1 MSQSLRYIRSI
12 RHHLEQCF
20 RQGCRQ
26 EVRRSAL
33 HSSTGAVSVIR
44 PDWKDY
50 FLRMADLVAERSTC
64 PRLHVGA
71 VLVRE
76 TRVIATGYNGSVR
89 GQPHCDDVGCLMVA
103 GHCKRAVHAEWN
115 ALLQCAAAGVPA
127 EGATLFCTAFP
138 CIDCAKALVQ
148 AGILRVVYRHDYPD
162 PHAKAILL
170 DGGVIVEGASM
181 PQASAPAMPMVHMHP
196 SAFVAPGAR
205 VVGAVE
211 VGQHASIWYGATLR
225 GDIEP
230 IRIGSFS
237 NIQDGV
243 VVHTDKGL
251 PCLVGNR
258 VTVGH
263 AAILHSC
270 VVEDG
275 AMVGMGAIVLSG
287 AHVGSGAIVAAG
299 ALVVEGQVI
308 PPATVAMGVPARVVR
323 DVREAEAQRI
333 QAGVDHYVEL
343 ARVHALPFGDGRSE
357 GRDEDPGQLPPQ
369 AREMQ
374 GPG

>member
-1 MSQSLRYIRSI
+1 M
-12 RHHLEQCF
+12 
-20 RQGCRQ
+20 
-26 EVRRSAL
+26 
-33 HSSTGAVSVIR
+33 GAVGVTR
-44 PDWKDY
+44 PDWNDY

-89 GQPHCDDVGCLMVA
+89 GQPHCDDVGCLMVS
-103 GHCKRAVHAEWN
+103 GHCKRAVHAELN

-127 EGATLFCTAFP
+127 EGATLFCTTFP

-148 AGILRVVYRHDYPD
+148 AGIRRVVYRHDYPD
-162 PHAKAILL
+162 PHAKAILSA
-170 DGGVIVEGASM
+170 GGVIVEG
-181 PQASAPAMPMVHMHP
+181 PQMLQAAPPPTLPMAHIHP

-211 VGQHASIWYGATLR
+211 VGEHASIWYSATLR

-230 IRIGSFS
+230 IRIGSWT
-237 NIQDGV
+237 NVQDGAV
-243 VVHTDKGL
+243 IHTDRGL
-251 PCLVGNR
+251 PCLLGSR

-287 AHVGSGAIVAAG
+287 ARVGAGAIVAAG
-299 ALVVEGQVI
+299 ALVTEGQVV
-308 PPATVAMGVPARVVR
+308 PPAMVAMGVPARAVR
-323 DVREAEAQRI
+323 DVRVEEAKRI
-333 QAGVDHYVEL
+333 EAGVHHYVEL
-343 ARVHALPFGDGRSE
+343 ASLHSLPFGSGPSE
-357 GRDEDPGQLPPQ
+357 SRDEDTGQLPSQ
-369 AREMQ
+369 TSEVQ